1 MAAPIGSQVLGEI
14 LPYLEVQKD
23 NMKEE
28 EIKQEVEVPNIIGL
42 SISEA
47 KKELESAG
55 LGISYEETEED
66 VSEKVVTKQV
76 PVSGIKIYTGTNV
89 KVEY

>member
-47 KKELESAG
+47 KKELESVG
-55 LGISYEETEED
+55 LGISYDETEED

-76 PVSGIKIYTGTNV
+76 PVAGIKIYEGTNV